1 MSNRKM
7 LMWGNAALIVTLGVI
22 NAPAAWAGSD
32 DIRYDACPRC
42 EAKNLMWSAGQ
53 FDQVYLWSGA
63 SRNAHPRNLNVDPLA
78 LLLNKISVK
87 AGAKALPILGEDA
100 AQELARGL
108 VTAIARAEPQHDLRF
123 FITSRANGGIFANR
137 LAHSGTAFLDERGL
151 NLIFGEANADFFQA
165 WKGTRQA
172 RAFEFGSRTA
182 ASKVQLMADGLTQPR
197 GDWVIIPLGAPA
209 SAPPP
214 PQTVAGPATTQGVG
228 DATVY
233 QSVGNAAPAAA
244 APVAPA
250 PVAAPPAKG
259 SEQFFQAQ
267 EARLKAIKRLREQN
281 LISEEEYQA
290 KRREILKDL

>member
-1 MSNRKM
+1 MLNQKM
-7 LMWGNAALIVTLGVI
+7 MMWSNAALVVALATIG
-22 NAPAAWAGSD
+22 APTAWAGSD

-42 EAKNLMWSAGQ
+42 DPKNLMWSAGQ
-53 FDQVYLWSGA
+53 YDQVYLWAGA

-78 LLLNKISVK
+78 LLLNKIS
-87 AGAKALPILGEDA
+87 AKSGGKTLPIFGESA

-108 VTAIARAEPQHDLRF
+108 VVAIARAEPRHDLRF

-151 NLIFGEANADFFQA
+151 NLIFGEVNAEFFQT

-172 RAFEFGSRTA
+172 REFDFGTRTA
-182 ASKVQLMADGLTQPR
+182 ASKVVLMADGLTQPR

-209 SAPPP
+209 AAAPP
-214 PQTVAGPATTQGVG
+214 PQTVLGPATTQGVG

-233 QSVGNAAPAAA
+233 QSVGNVAP

-250 PVAAPPAKG
+250 PVAAVAAPAKG
-259 SEQFFQAQ
+259 SEQFFQVQ